1 LTNAFFHYSVSQSVA
16 GNFQESQQ
24 EKDIQQKNRVT
35 TITCRG
41 RLVRENAG
49 EMKQAVEPLIRL
61 GGRIVVD
68 LSELNYLDSSGLG
81 ELMAVKVSAVKQG
94 LGTMQFVNMTPRIR
108 ELLRLTHLEQFFCE

>member
-1 LTNAFFHYSVSQSVA
+1 LTDAFFHYSVSQSVE
-16 GNFQESQQ
+16 GNIQESQHD
-24 EKDIQQKNRVT
+24 KNIQRKGVT
-35 TITCRG
+35 TIACRG

-49 EMKQAVEPLIRL
+49 EMKQAIEPLIRL

-108 ELLRLTHLEQFFCE
+108 NLLRLTNLEQFFSE